1 MPDYEYQCTGD
12 CPYIVIKHRS
22 IKDNDPGYDC
32 ETCNLPLER
41 IYSNVG
47 VVFNGSGY
55 YSTDN
60 RKK

>member
-22 IKDNDPGYDC
+22 IKDDDPGYDC
-32 ETCNLPLER
+32 ESCNLPLER

>member
-1 MPDYEYQCTGD
+1 MPAYEYQCTGD

-22 IKDNDPGYDC
+22 IKDDDPGYDC

-47 VVFNGSGY
+47 VVFNGTGF
-55 YSTDN
+55 YSTDH
-60 RKK
+60 RK

>member
-22 IKDNDPGYDC
+22 IKDKDPGYDC
-32 ETCNLPLER
+32 ETCSLPLER

>member
-22 IKDNDPGYDC
+22 IKDNDPGYAC

>member
-1 MPDYEYQCTGD
+1 MPAYEYRCTGSCQD
-12 CPYIVIKHRS
+12 IMVRVRDIRE
-22 IKDNDPGYDC
+22 NDPGYKC